1 MKTLRMLP
9 LLLAPVA
16 DYCQADLFRQ
26 APIGAVAPVKAYGT
40 DAGIG
45 KGFKLAFDTLVFPDR
60 VKNEWPIYGY
70 DISNIRSNLCSDQS
84 VYREIFTTKKAALV
98 RRRQDLS
105 DSANAYLGVP
115 IRPTE
120 GDLIRGRM
128 EEICMGI
135 EQSELERKLGI
146 YNIND
151 LPRSIWVRV
160 DALPEGYRRLL
171 SGTTLTTGDVS
182 ERGYSM
188 VWTLSESPGP
198 DIPRLR
204 VVWREYDPMSTE
216 SQQSWD
222 TVWRYEPPDG
232 ASITGTYYL
241 AKTGGN
247 SQCNERR
254 TATWSSWAGEIETP
268 DICELTSDSS
278 YEIWYTYEEPLQSVD
293 DWFFVTDE
301 PLPRAEAD
309 IRIDP
314 FE

>member
-1 MKTLRMLP
+1 
-9 LLLAPVA
+9 
-16 DYCQADLFRQ
+16 
-26 APIGAVAPVKAYGT
+26 
-40 DAGIG
+40 
-45 KGFKLAFDTLVFPDR
+45 
-60 VKNEWPIYGY
+60 
-70 DISNIRSNLCSDQS
+70 
-84 VYREIFTTKKAALV
+84 
-98 RRRQDLS
+98 
-105 DSANAYLGVP
+105 
-115 IRPTE
+115 
-120 GDLIRGRM
+120 
-128 EEICMGI
+128 MGI
-135 EQSELERKLGI
+135 EQPELERKLGI

-151 LPRSIWVRV
+151 LPNSIWKRV
-160 DALPEGYRRLL
+160 DDLPEGYSPLL

-198 DIPRLR
+198 DIPKLK
-204 VVWREYDPMSTE
+204 VVWKEYDPMSTE
-216 SQQSWD
+216 FQQSWD
-222 TVWRYEPPDG
+222 TVWRYEPPDS

-247 SQCNERR
+247 SQCDERR

-278 YEIWYTYEEPLQSVD
+278 YEIWYSYEEPLQSVD